1 MGIVFVGGNLALDF
15 VGTLNERFSSRVEQ
29 LRAPAD
35 LGQWLVA
42 AGVLDRAPEVSED
55 DLTGAIALREVLFAV
70 IAREI
75 DGAAPRLTG
84 AERAMINAAAAVL
97 APDPGTVQRWRWSNA
112 TARWPRACRRWRG
125 TPSACSTGATAQC

>member
-29 LRAPAD
+29 LRTPAD
-35 LGQWLVA
+35 LGRWLVA

-55 DLTGAIALREVLFAV
+55 DLAQAIALREILFAV

-75 DGAAPRLTG
+75 DGAAPRLT
-84 AERAMINAAAAVL
+84 ETELAMINAAAAVSPPT
-97 APDPGTVQRWRWSNA
+97 AGAVQH
-112 TARWPRACRRWRG
+112 G
-125 TPSACSTGATAQC
+125 